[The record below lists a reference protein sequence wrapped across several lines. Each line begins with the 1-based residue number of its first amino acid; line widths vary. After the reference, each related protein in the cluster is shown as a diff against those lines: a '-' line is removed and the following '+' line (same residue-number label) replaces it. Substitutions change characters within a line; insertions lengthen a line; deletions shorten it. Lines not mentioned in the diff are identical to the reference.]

1 MMTQVEAARHARARP
16 SRGCGSI
23 AGIMES
29 LATPLLKEATGGRDV
44 FLDLELR
51 RGQLR
56 RNLRGAI
63 REAIQDGRLATGTRL
78 PSSRR
83 LATDLR
89 VSRGVVADTYDQLT
103 AEGYLD
109 TQPRQ
114 APLVAGVG
122 AAPPLPDEPARPTW
136 AVDFIA
142 TTPDV
147 ELFPRR
153 AWIRATE
160 RALRKAPSEA
170 LDYGD
175 HRGRIELR
183 RALSA
188 YLGRVRGVRIE
199 PERMAITQGFTQG
212 LDLVSRVLLDRG
224 ATTIAF
230 ESPSQANGWGTPEA
244 VGLRVEGVPVDA
256 DGVRTDALDALTAT
270 AIVVTPAHQFPT
282 GAVMAP
288 ERRADLVAW
297 ANREDRLIVEDDYDA
312 EFRYDRNAIGA
323 IQGLDPCRVIHIGT
337 ASKTLAPGIR
347 LGWMS
352 LPDELVDEVRAA
364 KAAQDSGSPALE
376 QLALAE
382 LIESGD
388 YDRHVARARHVY
400 RQRRDALIAA
410 LARHLP
416 GLTVRGAAAGLHVLL
431 RLPDGVDDV
440 AVQADAAERGIGVNP
455 LSPMSRSGVPMRG
468 LVVGYSRLTV
478 ERIDAAV
485 SALAECLVEAA
496 AASPPRRRRPG
507 RAPSPVQASSS

>member
-1 MMTQVEAARHARARP
+1 MMTQVEAARRVPAQRGP
-16 SRGCGSI
+16 GCGSI

-29 LATPLLKEATGGRDV
+29 LATRLLEEATGGRDV
-44 FLDLELR
+44 FLDLDLR

-103 AEGYLD
+103 AEGYLE

-122 AAPPLPDEPARPTW
+122 AAPPVADEPARPTW
-136 AVDFIA
+136 AIDFIA

-160 RALRKAPSEA
+160 RALRDAPNEA

-183 RALSA
+183 RALSG

-212 LDLVSRVLLDRG
+212 LDLVSRVLLARG
-224 ATTIAF
+224 ARTIAF
-230 ESPSQANGWGTPEA
+230 ESPSQRSGWATPEG
-244 VGLRVEGVPVDA
+244 VGLRVEGVPVDG
-256 DGVRTDALDALTAT
+256 DGVRTDALDELTAA

-297 ANREDRLIVEDDYDA
+297 ANREDRLIIEDDYDA

-323 IQGLDPCRVIHIGT
+323 IQGLDPCRVIHVGT

-376 QLALAE
+376 QLALAQ

-400 RQRRDALIAA
+400 RQRRDALTAA
-410 LARHLP
+410 LARHLA
-416 GLTVRGAAAGLHVLL
+416 GLPVQGAAAGLHVLL
-431 RLPDGVDDV
+431 RLPDTVDDV
-440 AVQADAAERGIGVNP
+440 ALATAAAERGIGVNP
-455 LSPMSRSGVPMRG
+455 LSPMSRLEMTERG
-468 LVVGYSRLTV
+468 LVLGYSRLTV
-478 ERIDAAV
+478 ESIDAAV
-485 SALAECLVEAA
+485 VALA
-496 AASPPRRRRPG
+496 ASLADAGVGGVAGVRPRPRSPTPG
-507 RAPSPVQASSS
+507 

>member
-1 MMTQVEAARHARARP
+1 
-16 SRGCGSI
+16 
-23 AGIMES
+23 MET
-29 LATPLLKEATGGRDV
+29 LATPLLEEATGCRDV
-44 FLDLELR
+44 FLDLDLR

-103 AEGYLD
+103 AEGYLE

-122 AAPPLPDEPARPTW
+122 AAPPLPDEPTRPTW
-136 AVDFIA
+136 AIDFIA

-160 RALRKAPSEA
+160 RALRQAPNDA

-183 RALSA
+183 RALSG

-199 PERMAITQGFTQG
+199 PERMVITQGFTQG
-212 LDLVSRVLLDRG
+212 LDLVSRVLRDRG

-230 ESPSQANGWGTPEA
+230 ESPSQASGWGTPEA

-256 DGVRTDALDALTAT
+256 DGVRTDLLGGVTSP
-270 AIVVTPAHQFPT
+270 AIVLTPAHQFPT
-282 GAVMAP
+282 GAVLAP
-288 ERRADLVAW
+288 ERRAELVAW
-297 ANREDRLIVEDDYDA
+297 ANRADRLIVEDDYDA
-312 EFRYDRNAIGA
+312 EYRYDRNGIGA

-352 LPDELVDEVRAA
+352 LPDEIVEEIRLA
-364 KAAQDSGSPALE
+364 KGAQDSGSPAIE

-382 LIESGD
+382 LISSGD

-400 RQRRDALIAA
+400 RQRRDAVMTA
-410 LARHLP
+410 LAQHLP
-416 GLTVRGAAAGLHVLL
+416 GLAPQGAAAGLHVLL
-431 RLPDGVDDV
+431 RLPDDVDDV
-440 AVQADAAERGIGVNP
+440 AIQAAAAERGIGVNP
-455 LSPMSRSGVPMRG
+455 LSPMSRCGPPERG

-478 ERIDAAV
+478 ERIDGAV
-485 SALAECLVEAA
+485 AALAACLADVGV
-496 AASPPRRRRPG
+496 ASARRPRRRRPARTAAPPRHEPRFRPRPRSPTPG
-507 RAPSPVQASSS
+507 SSRARPG

>member
-1 MMTQVEAARHARARP
+1 
-16 SRGCGSI
+16 
-23 AGIMES
+23 MES
-29 LATPLLKEATGGRDV
+29 LATPLLEEATGGRDV
-44 FLDLELR
+44 FLDLDLR

-56 RNLRGAI
+56 RNLQGAI

-103 AEGYLD
+103 AEGYLE

-136 AVDFIA
+136 AIDFIA

-160 RALRKAPSEA
+160 RALREAPNEA
-170 LDYGD
+170 FDYGD

-183 RALSA
+183 RALSG

-212 LDLVSRVLLDRG
+212 LDLVSRVLRARG

-230 ESPSQANGWGTPEA
+230 ESPSQATGWGTPEA
-244 VGLRVEGVPVDA
+244 VGLRVEGITVDA
-256 DGVRTDALDALTAT
+256 DGVRTDALDGLTAT

-288 ERRADLVAW
+288 ERRAELIAW
-297 ANREDRLIVEDDYDA
+297 ANRGDRLIIEDDYDA
-312 EFRYDRNAIGA
+312 EYRYDRNAIGA

-352 LPDELVDEVRAA
+352 LPDELVDEIRAA
-364 KAAQDSGSPALE
+364 KAAQDAGSPALE

-382 LIESGD
+382 LIASGD

-410 LARHLP
+410 VALHLP
-416 GLTVRGAAAGLHVLL
+416 GLEVHGAAAGLHVLL
-431 RLPDGVDDV
+431 RLPDDVDDV
-440 AVQADAAERGIGVNP
+440 AIQAVAAERGIGVNP
-455 LSPMSRSGVPMRG
+455 LSPMSRSEVPMRG

-485 SALAECLVEAA
+485 SALAGCLADA
-496 AASPPRRRRPG
+496 GAASLARRRPG
-507 RAPSPVQASSS
+507 RTSSLVQASSS

>member
-1 MMTQVEAARHARARP
+1 
-16 SRGCGSI
+16 
-23 AGIMES
+23 MET
-29 LATPLLKEATGGRDV
+29 LATPLLEEATGGRDV
-44 FLDLELR
+44 FLDLDLR

-103 AEGYLD
+103 AEGYLE

-122 AAPPLPDEPARPTW
+122 AAPPLPEEPARPTW
-136 AVDFIA
+136 AIDFIA

-160 RALRKAPSEA
+160 RALLKAPNDA

-183 RALSA
+183 RALSG
-188 YLGRVRGVRIE
+188 YLGRVRGVRID

-212 LDLVSRVLLDRG
+212 LDLVSRVLLARG
-224 ATTIAF
+224 AATIAF
-230 ESPSQANGWGTPEA
+230 ESPSQATGWGTPGA

-256 DGVRTDALDALTAT
+256 DGVRTDLLDTVTAP

-288 ERRADLVAW
+288 ERRAELVAW
-297 ANREDRLIVEDDYDA
+297 ANRANRLIIEDDYDA
-312 EFRYDRNAIGA
+312 EYRYDRNGIGA

-352 LPDELVDEVRAA
+352 LPDEMVDEIRAA
-364 KAAQDSGSPALE
+364 KGAQDSGSPALE

-382 LIESGD
+382 LISSGD

-410 LARHLP
+410 LAEHLP
-416 GLTVRGAAAGLHVLL
+416 GLEPHGAAAGLHVLL
-431 RLPDGVDDV
+431 RLPENVDDV
-440 AVQADAAERGIGVNP
+440 AIQAAAAERGIGVNP
-455 LSPMSRSGVPMRG
+455 LSPMCRSGPVERG

-478 ERIDAAV
+478 ERIDEAV
-485 SALAECLVEAA
+485 AALAECLADVGAA
-496 AASPPRRRRPG
+496 SAPPQRRSPRRASAASP
-507 RAPSPVQASSS
+507 SLVQASSS